1 MKSLRERETLK
12 KGLAGELSQYRDC
25 DPTTVTHIRIY
36 VHTHTYEHIHTLI
49 YTQVNRLELL

>member
-25 DPTTVTHIRIY
+25 DPTTVTHIRTST
-36 VHTHTYEHIHTLI
+36 HTHMNA
-49 YTQVNRLELL
+49 YTH